1 MSEALTTTAWDEPEV
16 KAFWL
21 EEVRKRA
28 ESRLAEGISRKQ
40 ALEFRDPE
48 KAAQALCLLADGGM
62 TQKAIREKLGLH
74 GTELWRLARQH
85 AGSLAAAFE
94 HTRKDLAAR
103 YLNIAKRGAELMEKK
118 FDRLEESDEQLDA
131 VSIKDIALT
140 IGIVHDKGMAAAGV
154 ATTVIEH
161 RSGPSMEEFEQLR
174 EQARQR
180 LAERSVAIEAE
191 IITDGAEVAEA

>member
-1 MSEALTTTAWDEPEV
+1 MSEALATTAWDDPEV
-16 KAFWL
+16 KTFWL

-48 KAAQALCLLADGGM
+48 KAAHALCLLAEGGM
-62 TQKAIREKLGLH
+62 TQKAICAKL
-74 GTELWRLARQH
+74 ELYGSELSRLARHH

-103 YLNIAKRGAELMEKK
+103 YLNIAKRSAELMERKI
-118 FDRLEESDEQLDA
+118 DQLEESEMLLADT
-131 VSIKDIALT
+131 SIKDIALT
-140 IGIVHDKGMAAAGV
+140 IGIIHDKGMAAAGV

-161 RSGPSMEEFEQLR
+161 RSGPSLDDAMK
-174 EQARQR
+174 AI
-180 LAERSVAIEAE
+180 AEAKAKVANKITEGAIEAE
-191 IITDGAEVAEA
+191 IIK

>member
-1 MSEALTTTAWDEPEV
+1 MSEALTTAAWDDLEV
-16 KAFWL
+16 KTFWL

-28 ESRLAEGISRKQ
+28 ESRLAEGISKKQ

-48 KAAQALCLLADGGM
+48 KAAQALCLLAEGGM
-62 TQKAIREKLGLH
+62 TQKAICAELGLY
-74 GTELWRLARQH
+74 GAELSRLARHH

-103 YLNIAKRGAELMEKK
+103 YLHIAKRSAELMERKI
-118 FDRLEESDEQLDA
+118 DRLEDSDEQLDA

-161 RSGPSMEEFEQLR
+161 RSGPSLDDAIKAIAE
-174 EQARQR
+174 AR
-180 LAERSVAIEAE
+180 AKVANKSTEGAIEAE
-191 IITDGAEVAEA
+191 IIE